1 MTVDT
6 TVQYPA
12 SGPTKGKVMIL
23 DYGYSQPR
31 RGPTL
36 GCCLRTLWSSDARV
50 EFAQCA
56 SWAHAIG
63 VLTTIATIA
72 AILTASDTWLREAV
86 VRGLAP
92 KVNLGTWLF
101 DELLMAG
108 RPTSRLA
115 LQLIPI
121 YFTVLA
127 VVVYVIAM
135 IWSSRVRHQSWTRCF
150 AAASVGAVPLLWFF
164 LLIQLECL
172 SPLVNYDDLW
182 HHHLNP
188 LTNSVRFAVF
198 VCSLGM
204 VALWIFEAARLK
216 DSVRYQR

>member
-1 MTVDT
+1 
-6 TVQYPA
+6 
-12 SGPTKGKVMIL
+12 MIL
-23 DYGYSQPR
+23 DYDFSRPK

-36 GCCLRTLWSSDARV
+36 GCCIRTLWSSDARV

-63 VLTTIATIA
+63 VLSSIAAIA
-72 AILTASDTWLREAV
+72 AILTACDAWLREAV

-92 KVNLGTWLF
+92 NASLGTWLF
-101 DELLMAG
+101 NELLMVRSTG
-108 RPTSRLA
+108 TFA
-115 LQLIPI
+115 LQLMPI
-121 YFTVLA
+121 YFAVLGTI
-127 VVVYVIAM
+127 VYGIACL
-135 IWSSRVRHQSWTRCF
+135 WSRKARYQSWTRCF

-164 LLIQLECL
+164 LLLQLECL

-204 VALWIFEAARLK
+204 VAVWIFDAARLK
-216 DSVRYQR
+216 DSLRYQR

>member
-1 MTVDT
+1 MTLDT

-12 SGPTKGKVMIL
+12 GRPTKGKIMIL
-23 DYGYSQPR
+23 DYDVSQPR

-36 GCCLRTLWSSDARV
+36 SCCIRTLWSAEARV

-56 SWAHAIG
+56 SWAHAIAI
-63 VLTTIATIA
+63 LTSIATLA
-72 AILTASDTWLREAV
+72 AILTASDVWLHEAV
-86 VRGLAP
+86 VQALAP
-92 KVNLGTWLF
+92 NVNWTNWML
-101 DELLMAG
+101 DELRTAG
-108 RPTSRLA
+108 RSTGRLA

-121 YFTVLA
+121 YFILLSATVYTL
-127 VVVYVIAM
+127 AM
-135 IWSSRVRHQSWTRCF
+135 IWSRRARYQSWTRCF
-150 AAASVGAVPLLWFF
+150 AAASVGAVPVLWLF
-164 LLIQLECL
+164 LLLQLECL
-172 SPLVNYDDLW
+172 SPLVNYEDLW

-198 VCSLGM
+198 VGCLGM